1 MSSSTEVDV
10 SVPVKKGGKK
20 SFLAAEVPVVPVAD
34 EKVPVVAEKV
44 PVVAEK
50 VPVVGDSCPPVLTH
64 DPSLADEVKTVASV
78 AGVPVVAE
86 KVPVVA
92 VVPEKVASVADV
104 PVVAV
109 VPEKVASVADVPVVA
124 EKVPVV
130 AVVPEKVASVADVP
144 VIPEK
149 VPVVAVVPEK
159 VASVADVPEI
169 AVVVPVIP
177 VAPVV
182 VEKVASVADVPVVP
196 DVPVEP
202 AAGVGNSVVL
212 GEISATIHDIASD
225 ASVSDKLL
233 QVILDATLKKPGTGM
248 EAVALA
254 EFVYKKDIIPLIEKL
269 RGWAVEELKEKDV
282 SIAQKAWGEM
292 QAIEKQV
299 SGWCCLPS
307 KKK

>member
-20 SFLAAEVPVVPVAD
+20 SFLAAEV
-34 EKVPVVAEKV
+34 
-44 PVVAEK
+44 
-50 VPVVGDSCPPVLTH
+50 
-64 DPSLADEVKTVASV
+64 ASV
-78 AGVPVVAE
+78 ADVPAKVPAILE

-92 VVPEKVASVADV
+92 VVAEKDPVIPSLVASVAEVPVVPEKDPVIPSLVASVADV

-109 VPEKVASVADVPVVA
+109 VPEKVASVA
-124 EKVPVV
+124 E
-130 AVVPEKVASVADVP
+130 
-144 VIPEK
+144 
-149 VPVVAVVPEK
+149 
-159 VASVADVPEI
+159 VPEI

-182 VEKVASVADVPVVP
+182 PEKVASVAEVPVVP
-196 DVPVEP
+196 ADP

-212 GEISATIHDIASD
+212 AEISATIHDIASD

>member
-20 SFLAAEVPVVPVAD
+20 SFLAAEV
-34 EKVPVVAEKV
+34 
-44 PVVAEK
+44 
-50 VPVVGDSCPPVLTH
+50 
-64 DPSLADEVKTVASV
+64 ASV
-78 AGVPVVAE
+78 ADVPAKVPAILE

-92 VVPEKVASVADV
+92 VVAEKDPVIPSLVASVAEVPVVPEKDPVIPSLVASVADV

-144 VIPEK
+144 VVPEK

-159 VASVADVPEI
+159 VASVAEVPEI

-182 VEKVASVADVPVVP
+182 PEKVASVAEVPVVP
-196 DVPVEP
+196 ADP

-212 GEISATIHDIASD
+212 AEISATIHDIASD

>member
-20 SFLAAEVPVVPVAD
+20 SFLAAEVPVIPVAD
-34 EKVPVVAEKV
+34 EKVSVVAEKV
-44 PVVAEK
+44 SVVAEK
-50 VPVVGDSCPPVLTH
+50 VASGDSCPPVLTH

>member
-78 AGVPVVAE
+78 AGAPVVAE
-86 KVPVVA
+86 K
-92 VVPEKVASVADV
+92 V

-130 AVVPEKVASVADVP
+130 AVVPEKVASVA
-144 VIPEK
+144 E
-149 VPVVAVVPEK
+149 
-159 VASVADVPEI
+159 VPEI

-182 VEKVASVADVPVVP
+182 AEKVASVAEVPVVP
-196 DVPVEP
+196 VVPVEP